1 MQATPRERRSKRW
14 PNGAWISWEVR
25 SAKENS
31 AERIPGLH
39 FQRARLSTTG
49 NRIVLFARKASGW
62 AMKDATGKERL
73 HVLSLPSG
81 VAGLPKLCAEVA
93 VLPGESEARSLGS

>member
-31 AERIPGLH
+31 AGRILGLH

-62 AMKDATGKERL
+62 AMKDATGKRKA
-73 HVLSLPSG
+73 SRIIATKRSG
-81 VAGLPKLCAEVA
+81 GGAEAEGGRGRVGRGVRSEVA
-93 VLPGESEARSLGS
+93 